1 MASFASSI
9 LSAKDYPSLV
19 IGALQLVELLLN
31 KVPDEYKHAFRRE
44 GVFHEIETLAARSL
58 VSPKVKDKDKDKD
71 KDSNEATAPAEI
83 STPSYL
89 PPSAALVA
97 IPGYKKPSSSTID
110 PDDAITLRARV
121 IKFKYL
127 SSEEQDES
135 DDVSTALRR
144 LVARISDK
152 AASEKDLLPSLVELA
167 SLFASPNTSVSSFEL
182 LQSGVVDSLLQFLA
196 DTDRIGTCSMLLCN
210 TLLTIPSTSR
220 YHTSPRYLF

>member
-58 VSPKVKDKDKDKD
+58 VSPRSKEKEKDTP
-71 KDSNEATAPAEI
+71 EATTPAEPTI
-83 STPSYL
+83 PAYI
-89 PPSAALVA
+89 PPSAALAA
-97 IPGYKKPSSSTID
+97 IPGYKKLSSLAID

-135 DDVSTALRR
+135 DDVSAALRR
-144 LVARISDK
+144 LVTRITDK
-152 AASEKDLLPSLVELA
+152 NAPEKDLLPSLVELA
-167 SLFASPNTSVSSFEL
+167 SLFASPHTSVSSFEL
-182 LQSGVVDSLLQFLA
+182 LQSGVVDGLLEFLV
-196 DTDRIGTCSMLLCN
+196 DTERTGTCGHAN
-210 TLLTIPSTSR
+210 
-220 YHTSPRYLF
+220 F